1 MAELIDLTKPLYVV
15 DQSWVVNNKKTHGLT
30 KLLDQYFMM
39 PGLKKGVYSTV
50 FYRTGANLLFITF
63 YRLAYKAIREL
74 MIVTPHVAKQQFIDT
89 VVKVLYDH
97 CECDLDVAAL
107 FATKWADSMTLQQA
121 KVKKLWLESRI
132 HCCLG
137 NAVDREMKHYFK
149 ARLQPKQRAGIAIMA
164 ELKKLQLTPVTS
176 GVRVTAYNRPTDHC
190 SECGQLQRDPV
201 ISTEVDLI
209 AWDEVNKKVTLIEL
223 KTHKGVVLDSKTA
236 RRYRYQ
242 AWLTWLM
249 FSNTYPYLAYKTQ
262 MKLIVVSLVSRT
274 VEVTDVKPCVFT
286 KRLYDFFPCL
296 LNRCKQ
302 QQFALTPMPIQR
314 KKKLL
319 TTRKRP
325 LPKNLPTRCMS
336 TANKKGCRSKTV
348 LKS

>member
-1 MAELIDLTKPLYVV
+1 MAEFIDLTKPLYVV

-39 PGLKKGVYSTV
+39 PVLKKGVYSTT
-50 FYRTGANLLFITF
+50 FYRTGANILFITF

-74 MIVTPHVAKQQFIDT
+74 MIATPHISKQQFIDT
-89 VVKVLYDH
+89 VVKVLYNH
-97 CECDLDVAAL
+97 CECDLNVAAS

-121 KVKKLWLESRI
+121 KVKKLWLESQI
-132 HCCLG
+132 HCSLG
-137 NAVDREMKHYFK
+137 NAVDRELKNYFK
-149 ARLQPKQRAGIAIMA
+149 SGLQPQQKAGMAVVA
-164 ELKKLQLTPVTS
+164 ELKKLHLTPVAS
-176 GVRVTAYNRPTDHC
+176 GIRVTAYNRPTDHC
-190 SECGQLQRDPV
+190 IDCGQLQRDPV
-201 ISTEVDLI
+201 VSTEVDLI
-209 AWDEVNKKVTLIEL
+209 AWDEINKKVTLIEL
-223 KTHKGVVLDSKTA
+223 KTHKGIALDSKTA

-242 AWLTWLM
+242 AWLTWFM

-262 MKLIVVSLVSRT
+262 MKLIIVSLVSRT
-274 VEVTDVKPCVFT
+274 VEVSNVKPCVIT

-314 KKKLL
+314 KKRLF
-319 TTRKRP
+319 TSRKRP
-325 LPKNLPTRCMS
+325 PPKSLS
-336 TANKKGCRSKTV
+336 TTCKSSVSKKGCRLKTV